1 MNEPIRV
8 FVVEDHDVVR
18 RGIQATIQEA
28 SDMALVGQ
36 ADEEAAAI
44 ELIRERRPNIVL
56 LDLNLRY
63 GHGRRVV
70 EQVLQTHPDI
80 QFLALTV
87 STNPEDVVSVIRAG
101 ARGYLTKEVQA
112 TELLDTIR
120 AVHDGAAVVSPKLAA
135 FALEAFGDDAPEAT
149 DDEVDALTARER
161 EVATLIAK
169 GYTNRLV
176 GAELDISHK
185 TVEKHVG
192 HILEKLAL
200 TNRTQV
206 TRWVLEHPTLESAQN
221 GPGHERP

>member
-149 DDEVDALTARER
+149 DDEVDALTSRER

-192 HILEKLAL
+192 HILKKLAL

-206 TRWVLEHPTLESAQN
+206 TRWVLEHPTLEPAQ
-221 GPGHERP
+221 HETGRKQR